1 VRLLKIKDCGC
12 VVISPSLTFRASLDP
27 VWAGLRLIPLAILV
41 PSNVMSWLVDPE
53 WSDLIDCG
61 RLARVGRGLVSPM
74 FKLSLGSFDLWMC
87 ISSTELET
95 HLNDRVLGTG
105 QVMVWTS
112 HVDYV
117 HGDLS
122 SRPCLW
128 SLQSFEYIIT
138 VDIIV
143 IFFITIVMHFID
155 HCMFIYSY
163 PPSLVR

>member
-1 VRLLKIKDCGC
+1 M
-12 VVISPSLTFRASLDP
+12 PSLDP
-27 VWAGLRLIPLAILV
+27 VWAELRLIPLAILV

-61 RLARVGRGLVSPM
+61 RLARVDHGLVSPM
-74 FKLSLGSFDLWMC
+74 FELSLGSFDLWMC
-87 ISSTELET
+87 TSSTELET
-95 HLNDRVLGTG
+95 HSNGRVLGTG

-155 HCMFIYSY
+155 HCMFIYCY
-163 PPSLVR
+163 PPSLAR